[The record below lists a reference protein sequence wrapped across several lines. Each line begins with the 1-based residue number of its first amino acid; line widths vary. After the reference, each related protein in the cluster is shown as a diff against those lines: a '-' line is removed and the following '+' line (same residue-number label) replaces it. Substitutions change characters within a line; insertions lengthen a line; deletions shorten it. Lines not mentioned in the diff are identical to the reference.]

1 MSNTLKGML
10 AGVGIA
16 SSLILTSLI
25 FGPVVVGYT
34 VIIVICALIGALIGK
49 LSSM

>member
-10 AGVGIA
+10 VGVGIA

-25 FGPVVVGYT
+25 FGPVVASYA
-34 VIIVICALIGALIGK
+34 VIITICALIGALIGN